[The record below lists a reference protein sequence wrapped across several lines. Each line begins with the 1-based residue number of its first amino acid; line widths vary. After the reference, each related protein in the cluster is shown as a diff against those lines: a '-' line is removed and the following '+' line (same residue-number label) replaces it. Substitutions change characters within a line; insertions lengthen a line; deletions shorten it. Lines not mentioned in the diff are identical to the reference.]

1 MISPQRASASA
12 PASCSAILF
21 GGGSVGD
28 GIYTIDPAQ
37 NGSNVSVYC
46 DMTTDGGG
54 WTLAGYGANANLAG
68 SLTTANGAYDGTVRT
83 GSANIASVALAQGST
98 KVALS
103 WSNGT
108 PTGNL
113 GTYSEAVRYS
123 IPNPAGQTLNPDNG
137 GYNCVSAQWTSVSVV
152 PIVGAPNLPAS
163 MYTRTTSL
171 GASYGQAYGL
181 VRSDGNPQCDWYI
194 DGQGFRAVYLGIN
207 SGYEYKGVVYEPG
220 GESNH
225 ATPNTMAIW
234 FRGDLPV
241 QTLSITGG
249 HTSPG
254 HPVGTTDASTDWS
267 ADVVAWDA
275 GISSTGAWHFT
286 GNANPLWRPAY
297 LVGWHT
303 WGFVPGTDSWINCGP
318 TTSSSE
324 CGASGGN
331 VVAYRVRFTIPAGSV
346 NPNIKFWI
354 NSDNAGTY
362 YINGTQVT
370 DRLVGGGGA
379 GANQVPASAPGVP
392 GVRPSLQSAIQ
403 AGQNEMLVV
412 VEDWGGASGFNF
424 RADITVQG
432 TAPIVVVPPTPVVT
446 PTTTSVTFGPGPFVY
461 SGAAFTATAS
471 VAPAAAGTPTITY
484 SGDCT
489 NAGSTCQATATFAAT
504 STHGT
509 SSATANITIAKAP
522 TTTSVSF
529 GAASLTYTGS
539 AFTATASVSPA
550 AAGATTIAYSGD
562 CTNAGTTCEATA
574 TFAETANYLGSSAS
588 ANLTITKAPTTTS
601 VSFGAGPFV
610 YTGAAFTA
618 TATVSPA
625 AAGAAT
631 IAYTGDCTN
640 GGVSCT
646 ATATYAESAN
656 YLGSSAS
663 ANIAITYAICA
674 ARGDDDDEDDDHDGD
689 RAKGHESGSTIPVK
703 IRVCNAAGRN
713 VGSRSLPVKAIGL
726 SPSGILN
733 DSGKSN
739 PGNLFRFD
747 DGTHMFNLSTKGLAA
762 GTYTLNYTV
771 GNDPTVY
778 QYSFTIRPEKD
789 KKAEEKKEDKKGS
802 GKDR

>member
-1 MISPQRASASA
+1 MLGAFALAFGLLGSPQRASASA

-54 WTLAGYGANANLAG
+54 WTLAGYGANANLGG
-68 SLTTANGAYDGTVRT
+68 SLTVANGAYDSAVRT

-103 WSNGT
+103 WSNGV

-123 IPNPAGQTLNPDNG
+123 IPNPAGQTLAPAGG
-137 GYNCVSAQWTSVSVV
+137 GYNCTDPAWTQVSVT
-152 PIVGAPNLPAS
+152 PIVGAPNVPAT
-163 MYTRTTSL
+163 MYTRTASL
-171 GASYGQAYGL
+171 GAVYGLAYGL
-181 VRSDGNPQCDWYI
+181 VLNQGNPQCDWTI
-194 DGQGFRAVYLGIN
+194 DGQPFKAIYLGIGAP
-207 SGYEYKGVVYEPG
+207 SYATGIAYEPG
-220 GESNH
+220 GVANQVI
-225 ATPNTMAIW
+225 PNTMAIW

-286 GNANPLWRPAY
+286 GNASPLWRPAY
-297 LVGWHT
+297 LVGSHV

-324 CGASGGN
+324 CGNSSGT
-331 VVAYRVRFTIPAGSV
+331 VVAYRVRFTIPTGSV

-362 YINGTQVT
+362 YINGSQVT

-392 GVRPSLQSAIQ
+392 GVRPSLQAAIQ

-446 PTTTSVTFGPGPFVY
+446 PTTTSVTFGAGPFVY
-461 SGAAFTATAS
+461 TSNPFTATAS
-471 VAPAAAGTPTITY
+471 VSPAVAGTPTITY

-504 STHGT
+504 STYSG
-509 SSATANITIAKAP
+509 SSATANITIDKAP
-522 TTTSVSF
+522 TVTSMTF
-529 GAASLTYTGS
+529 GAGPFPFTGS
-539 AFTATASVSPA
+539 AYTATASV
-550 AAGATTIAYSGD
+550 T
-562 CTNAGTTCEATA
+562 
-574 TFAETANYLGSSAS
+574 
-588 ANLTITKAPTTTS
+588 
-601 VSFGAGPFV
+601 
-610 YTGAAFTA
+610 
-618 TATVSPA
+618 PA

-631 IAYTGDCTN
+631 IAYSGDCTN

-646 ATATYAESAN
+646 ATATYGESAN

-663 ANIAITYAICA
+663 ASITITYTICA
-674 ARGDDDDEDDDHDGD
+674 TRGDDDEDDDHDGD

-703 IRVCNAAGRN
+703 IRVCTAAGRN
-713 VGSRSLPVKAIGL
+713 AGSRSLPVKALSL
-726 SPSGILN
+726 SPSGTLN
-733 DSGKSN
+733 DSGKAN

-747 DGTHMFNLSTKGLAA
+747 DGTYIFNLSTKGLAA
-762 GTYTLNYTV
+762 GTYILNYTV

-789 KKAEEKKEDKKGS
+789 KKAEEKKGDDKKGN
-802 GKDR
+802 GR